1 MKWLISKINTWS
13 SSLSSE
19 RVLHMTGVAVNALVV
34 CFRRDIVSNP
44 WQKRHWV
51 NNSSHYWLQ
60 LEDNTK
66 KTVTTFCIAWYL
78 CIVTHT
84 ITHYISWLKIYLCVG
99 KGFGSFCEHV
109 SVVELMGQLVIL
121 YMFQRSNVQIFP
133 PANLF
138 MNNYV
143 ELCKINNI
151 IQYSTFYREQKYCT
165 CFAHG
170 IA

>member
-1 MKWLISKINTWS
+1 MTLQFLSDGPLKFKSQIHDMKWLLSKINTWS

-19 RVLHMTGVAVNALVV
+19 RVLHMTGVPVNALVV
-34 CFRRDIVSNP
+34 CFRRDIVWNP
-44 WQKRHWV
+44 WQKRRV

-60 LEDNTK
+60 LENNTK

-121 YMFQRSNVQIFP
+121 YNICSRGRTFKSFHQQIFSWTITWSW
-133 PANLF
+133 
-138 MNNYV
+138 V
-143 ELCKINNI
+143 K
-151 IQYSTFYREQKYCT
+151 
-165 CFAHG
+165 
-170 IA
+170 